1 MHRFFIPPDWIQD
14 NIVTVTGPQARQIS
28 RVLRMRP
35 GDELLVLDN
44 SGWEVQTR
52 LLSVER
58 DTVRGEVLR
67 KFEYVLQ
74 KCTELGVVEF
84 VPLITE
90 RCVISD
96 LNTAETKL
104 GRWRWIIQEAAEQS
118 RRGRLPSLRPSMLFP
133 QACDQARQRGGLALA
148 PWEEEGQISLRQV
161 LRTAPEG
168 HEKSWPPLTISLFI
182 GPEGG
187 FSAAEVELARR
198 YGPHPCRALR
208 CLQSRS
214 WRASW
219 TADVTSEGRG
229 CGDLRPVPGPVG
241 PRRAHKLDILL
252 GIGYTLFT

>member
-67 KFEYVLQ
+67 RRLAAGEPRTKISLYQAMLKSKKFEYVLQ

-198 YGPHPCRALR
+198 YGLLPVTLGPRVLRAE
-208 CLQSRS
+208 
-214 WRASW
+214 
-219 TADVTSEGRG
+219 TAGLVAAAAILYDQ
-229 CGDLRPVPGPVG
+229 GDLE
-241 PRRAHKLDILL
+241 
-252 GIGYTLFT
+252 

>member
-58 DTVRGEVLR
+58 DTARGEVLR
-67 KFEYVLQ
+67 RRLAAGEPRTKISLYQAMLKSKKFEYVLQ

-198 YGPHPCRALR
+198 YGLLPVTLGPRVLRAE
-208 CLQSRS
+208 
-214 WRASW
+214 
-219 TADVTSEGRG
+219 TAGLVAAAAILYDQ
-229 CGDLRPVPGPVG
+229 GDLE
-241 PRRAHKLDILL
+241 
-252 GIGYTLFT
+252 

>member
-1 MHRFFIPPDWIQD
+1 VHRFFIPPDWIQD

-67 KFEYVLQ
+67 RRLAAGEPRTKISLYQAMLKSKKFEYVLQ

-198 YGPHPCRALR
+198 YGLLPVTLGPRVLRAE
-208 CLQSRS
+208 
-214 WRASW
+214 
-219 TADVTSEGRG
+219 TAGLVAAAAILYDQ
-229 CGDLRPVPGPVG
+229 GDLE
-241 PRRAHKLDILL
+241 
-252 GIGYTLFT
+252 

>member
-1 MHRFFIPPDWIQD
+1 M
-14 NIVTVTGPQARQIS
+14 
-28 RVLRMRP
+28 
-35 GDELLVLDN
+35 
-44 SGWEVQTR
+44 
-52 LLSVER
+52 
-58 DTVRGEVLR
+58 

-198 YGPHPCRALR
+198 YGLLPVTLGPRVLRAE
-208 CLQSRS
+208 
-214 WRASW
+214 
-219 TADVTSEGRG
+219 TAGLVAAAAILYDQ
-229 CGDLRPVPGPVG
+229 GDLE
-241 PRRAHKLDILL
+241 
-252 GIGYTLFT
+252 

>member
-1 MHRFFIPPDWIQD
+1 MHRFFIPPNWIQD

-67 KFEYVLQ
+67 RRLAAGEPRTKISLYQAMLKSKKFEYVLQ

-198 YGPHPCRALR
+198 YGLLPVTLGPRVLRAE
-208 CLQSRS
+208 
-214 WRASW
+214 
-219 TADVTSEGRG
+219 TAGLVAAAAILYDQ
-229 CGDLRPVPGPVG
+229 GDLE
-241 PRRAHKLDILL
+241 
-252 GIGYTLFT
+252 